1 MLGTIDSQALRAY
14 VVWLP
19 ILQHDNEG
27 EAALASATMV
37 DPRASHFWNP
47 DSGIARA
54 ASKAMGIT
62 AQLDAAWDVFLIY
75 GPDVVWKAGEP
86 MPAPTAWMHR
96 LAEQDP
102 RWMEPRAM
110 ARAVRA
116 LLPEKPAAPPAKG
129 AAPRPSPP
137 PKAPAA
143 KPTAAPPR

>member
-19 ILQHDNEG
+19 ILQHDNEA
-27 EAALASATMV
+27 EAALAAATMV
-37 DPRASHFWNP
+37 DPRASHYWNP
-47 DSGIARA
+47 DTAIARA

-75 GPDVVWKAGEP
+75 GPEVMWKAGEP

-102 RWMEPRAM
+102 RWMEPRDM

-116 LLPEKPAAPPAKG
+116 LLPAKPPSSPAKG
-129 AAPRPSPP
+129 AGVKPPSPA
-137 PKAPAA
+137 KAPGSKPQPPA
-143 KPTAAPPR
+143 KK